1 MSSNSSRGS
10 ASGSWLAWVEAAVS
24 SKDVAR
30 DVVWAMNSPEFYRLL
45 VVGRGWSGE
54 MFESQ
59 LADAWQRLL
68 LEEK

>member
-1 MSSNSSRGS
+1 MSSNSSKNF
-10 ASGSWLAWVEAAVS
+10 ASGSWLPWVEAAVS

-30 DVVWAMNSPEFYRLL
+30 DVGWAMNSPELYRLL
-45 VVGRGWSGE
+45 LEGRGWSGE
-54 MFESQ
+54 MFESW